1 MENFLRDPAPEEAS
15 RLISSIYSRRSLCVR
30 GPYDP
35 DFAIFSSLISKYF
48 KGEIG
53 VSFSSSCDVTLDKR
67 DTGSFLMLDGN
78 EVYVGFSSF
87 TSLLPLT
94 IDDLVPMLAGIS
106 SDLILYRRRPSPWEE
121 NLLIKAQD
129 LGVTEEK
136 SLKIPGYREIPLFLS
151 LSYSLDPYIP
161 EISGNREN
169 SLKLVKEIGGNEFTK
184 LGELD
189 ESQLNTLV
197 FRLISLLVKLN
208 PKIDR
213 DELVVKRYFF
223 HSYDFLELGFV
234 SIYLLDRIGYPG
246 LFDLALNPSLFGAS
260 LELYRES
267 LSHGFSLDVVEEKN
281 RYLVNTSLGSPM
293 LAHVILRQ
301 LGKKGKPVYVNDG
314 NRVFTSKFF
323 GNMGEIDSKDK
334 A

>member
-15 RLISSIYSRRSLCVR
+15 KLISSIYSMKSLCIR

-35 DFAIFSSLISKYF
+35 DFVIFSSLISKYF

-53 VSFSSSCDVTLDKR
+53 VSFSSTCDVTLEKR
-67 DTGSFLMLDGN
+67 DTGSFLTVEGK
-78 EVYVGFSSF
+78 EIYVGFSSF

-106 SDLILYRRRPSPWEE
+106 SDLILYRRKPSPWEE
-121 NLLIKAQD
+121 NLFTKAQD

-169 SLKLVKEIGGNEFTK
+169 SLKLVREIGGNEFTK
-184 LGELD
+184 LSELD

-197 FRLISLLVKLN
+197 FRLITLLVKVN
-208 PKIDR
+208 PKVDR
-213 DELVVKRYFF
+213 EELVVKRYFF
-223 HSYDFLELGFV
+223 HGYDFLELGFA
-234 SIYLLDRIGYPG
+234 SIYLLDKLGYPG
-246 LFDLALNPSLFGAS
+246 LFDLALSPSLFGPS
-260 LELYRES
+260 LEIYRES
-267 LSHGFSLDVVEEKN
+267 LSLGFSLDMIEERN
-281 RYLVNTSLGSPM
+281 RYLVNTSLASPL
-293 LAHVILRQ
+293 LAYVILRQ
-301 LGKKGKPVYVNDG
+301 LGKKGKPVFVNDG
-314 NRVFTSKFF
+314 NRVFTSRFF
-323 GNMGEIDSKDK
+323 GNVGEVDSKDK
-334 A
+334 D